1 MFGEETPQP
10 KLWKA
15 LLAAAFF
22 VFPASL
28 LLHALFLKVPDAIWY
43 GISAV
48 LWIVFAYNTNQR
60 MQAKYSSTY
69 GLAKNSD
76 GLGRK

>member
-1 MFGEETPQP
+1 VFGQES
-10 KLWKA
+10 
-15 LLAAAFF
+15 

-28 LLHALFLKVPDAIWY
+28 LLHALFQKVPDALWY
-43 GISAV
+43 GLTGV
-48 LWIVFAYNTNQR
+48 LWIAFAYNTNQR
-60 MQAKYSSTY
+60 MQSKYSSTY